1 MSDNTEIR
9 KGLNGVVVDETAVS
23 KVNPDTN
30 SLTYRGY
37 PVQELVEHCTFEDV
51 AYLLWNGELPSWR
64 EFQEFGQRERALRPI
79 TRGLLDLINSL
90 PKTAHPMDVVRTA
103 ISWLG
108 TQDVTNEDNS
118 ADTVRRTGVS
128 LLAKLPA
135 IIAYDM
141 RRRHDLE
148 FIPPSRTRGIASNF
162 LYMCFGDGPDSPAN
176 NMDDVKAFD
185 QSLIL
190 YAEHSFNASTF
201 TGRVITSTTSD
212 VYSAVTGAIGAL
224 KGALHGGA
232 NEAVMH
238 NFLEVDDPEKAEQ
251 WVLDKAD
258 NKEKIMG
265 FGHRVYK
272 KGDSRVPS
280 MEAAMRRT
288 AANHDGDKWVQMY
301 DNMQATM
308 EKRTGILPNLDFPAG
323 PTYYM
328 LGIDIPFF
336 TPIFVMSRVVGWTA
350 HIVEQNESN
359 ALIRPLS
366 AYNGEPQRVVADNA
380 QATTRSA

>member
-1 MSDNTEIR
+1 MSDTSPEIR

-23 KVNPDTN
+23 KVNPETN

-37 PVQELVEHCTFEDV
+37 PVQDLVKNCTFEDV
-51 AYLLWNGELPSWR
+51 AYLLWNGELPTWR
-64 EFQEFGQRERALRPI
+64 EAQEFGQRERAMRPLS
-79 TRGLLDLINSL
+79 RSLLDVINSM

-108 TQDVTNEDNS
+108 AEDVTNEDNS
-118 ADTVRRTGVS
+118 ADTVRRTGVN
-128 LLAKLPA
+128 LLAKLPG
-135 IIAYDM
+135 IVAYDL
-141 RRRHDLE
+141 RRRRDLE
-148 FIPPSRTRGIASNF
+148 YIPPSRTRGIASNF
-162 LYMCFGDGPDSPAN
+162 LYMCFGDTPESPAN
-176 NMDDVKAFD
+176 MVDDVKAFD
-185 QSLIL
+185 ESLIL

-212 VYSAVTGAIGAL
+212 VYSAVTGAVGAL

-238 NFLEVDDPEKAEQ
+238 NFIEVDDPAKAEE
-251 WVLDKAD
+251 WVLNKAD

-301 DNMQATM
+301 DNMQAAM

-336 TPIFVMSRVVGWTA
+336 TPIFVISRVVGWTA

-366 AYNGEPQRVVADNA
+366 AYNGVPQRNVADAVN
-380 QATTRSA
+380 SSKN

>member
-1 MSDNTEIR
+1 MSDTSPEIR

-23 KVNPDTN
+23 KVNPETN

-37 PVQELVEHCTFEDV
+37 PVQELVEHCSFEDV
-51 AYLLWNGELPSWR
+51 AYLLWNGELPTWR
-64 EFQEFGQRERALRPI
+64 EAQEFGQRERAMRPLS
-79 TRGLLDLINSL
+79 RSLLDVINSM

-108 TQDVTNEDNS
+108 AQDVTNEDS
-118 ADTVRRTGVS
+118 SSDTVRRTGVS
-128 LLAKLPA
+128 LLAKLPG
-135 IIAYDM
+135 IVAYDL
-141 RRRHDLE
+141 RRRRDLE
-148 FIPPSRTRGIASNF
+148 YIPPSRTRGIASNF

-176 NMDDVKAFD
+176 MIDDVKAFD
-185 QSLIL
+185 ESLIL

-212 VYSAVTGAIGAL
+212 VYSAVTGAVGAL

-238 NFLEVDDPEKAEQ
+238 NFIEVDDPAKAEE
-251 WVLDKAD
+251 WVLNKAD

-288 AANHDGDKWVQMY
+288 AANHDGDRWVQMY
-301 DNMQATM
+301 DNMQAAM

-336 TPIFVMSRVVGWTA
+336 TPIFVISRVVGWTA

-366 AYNGEPQRVVADNA
+366 AYSGVPQRVVADAVN
-380 QATTRSA
+380 SSKN

>member
-1 MSDNTEIR
+1 MSDSTPEIR
-9 KGLNGVVVDETAVS
+9 KGLSGVVVDETAVS
-23 KVNPDTN
+23 KVNPETN

-37 PVQELVEHCTFEDV
+37 PVQDLVKNCTFEDV
-51 AYLLWNGELPSWR
+51 AYLLWNGELPTWR
-64 EFQEFGQRERALRPI
+64 EAQEFGQRERAMRPLS
-79 TRGLLDLINSL
+79 RSLLDVINSM

-108 TQDVTNEDNS
+108 AEDVTNEDSS
-118 ADTVRRTGVS
+118 ADTVRRTGVN
-128 LLAKLPA
+128 LLAKLPG
-135 IIAYDM
+135 IVAYDL
-141 RRRHDLE
+141 RRRRDLE
-148 FIPPSRTRGIASNF
+148 YIPPSRTRGIASNF
-162 LYMCFGDGPDSPAN
+162 LYMCFGDTPESPAN
-176 NMDDVKAFD
+176 MVDDVKAFD
-185 QSLIL
+185 ESLIL

-212 VYSAVTGAIGAL
+212 VYSAVTGAVGAL

-238 NFLEVDDPEKAEQ
+238 NFIEVDDPAKAEE
-251 WVLDKAD
+251 WVLNKAD

-301 DNMQATM
+301 DNMQAAM

-336 TPIFVMSRVVGWTA
+336 TPIFVISRVVGWTA

-366 AYNGEPQRVVADNA
+366 AYNGVPQRNVADAVN
-380 QATTRSA
+380 SSKN

>member
-1 MSDNTEIR
+1 MSDSTPEIR

-23 KVNPDTN
+23 KVNPETN

-37 PVQELVEHCTFEDV
+37 PVQDLVKNCTFEDV
-51 AYLLWNGELPSWR
+51 AYLLWNGELPTWR
-64 EFQEFGQRERALRPI
+64 EAQEFGQRERAMRPLS
-79 TRGLLDLINSL
+79 RSLLDVINSM

-108 TQDVTNEDNS
+108 AEDVTNEDSS
-118 ADTVRRTGVS
+118 ADTVRRTGVN
-128 LLAKLPA
+128 LLAKLPG
-135 IIAYDM
+135 IVAYDL
-141 RRRHDLE
+141 RRRRDLE
-148 FIPPSRTRGIASNF
+148 YIPPSRTRGIASNF
-162 LYMCFGDGPDSPAN
+162 LYMCFGDTPESPAN
-176 NMDDVKAFD
+176 MVDDVKAFD
-185 QSLIL
+185 ESLIL

-212 VYSAVTGAIGAL
+212 VYSAVTGAVGAL

-238 NFLEVDDPEKAEQ
+238 NFIEVDDPAKAEE
-251 WVLDKAD
+251 WVLNKAD

-301 DNMQATM
+301 DNMQAAM

-336 TPIFVMSRVVGWTA
+336 TPIFVISRVVGWTA

-366 AYNGEPQRVVADNA
+366 AYNGVPQRNVADAVN
-380 QATTRSA
+380 SSKN

>member
-1 MSDNTEIR
+1 MSENTEIR

-23 KVNPDTN
+23 KVNPETN

-37 PVQELVEHCTFEDV
+37 PVQELVEHCSFEDV
-51 AYLLWNGELPSWR
+51 AYLLWNKELPSWR
-64 EFQEFGQRERALRPI
+64 EFQEFGQRERALRPL

-108 TQDVTNEDNS
+108 TQDVTNEDSS

-128 LLAKLPA
+128 LLAKLPG
-135 IIAYDM
+135 IVAYDM

-162 LYMCFGDGPDSPAN
+162 LYMCFGDGPESPAN

-185 QSLIL
+185 ESLIL

-201 TGRVITSTTSD
+201 TGRVITSTTAD
-212 VYSAVTGAIGAL
+212 VYSAVTGAVGAL

-238 NFLEVDDPEKAEQ
+238 NFLEVDDPAKAKE
-251 WVLDKAD
+251 WVLDKAA
-258 NKEKIMG
+258 NKQKIMG

-288 AANHDGDKWVQMY
+288 AHNHDGDKWVQMY
-301 DNMQATM
+301 DNMQAAM
-308 EKRTGILPNLDFPAG
+308 EERTGILPNLDFPAG

-328 LGIDIPFF
+328 MGIDIPFF

-350 HIVEQNESN
+350 HIVEQNENN

-366 AYNGEPQRVVADNA
+366 AYSGEPQRSVAEQTD
-380 QATTRSA
+380 ATGHR